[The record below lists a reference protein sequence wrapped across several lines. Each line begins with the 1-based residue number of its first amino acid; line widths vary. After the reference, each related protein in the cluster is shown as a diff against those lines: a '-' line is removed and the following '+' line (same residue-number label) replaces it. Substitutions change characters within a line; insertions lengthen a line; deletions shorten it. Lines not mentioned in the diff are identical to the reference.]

1 MTVGEHH
8 FELVADWDT
17 GEHIADC
24 AFNGSDSGVSL
35 LLLEPDLELKD
46 RLASLCGFVLVDLDG
61 DVLESFGELSE
72 RALHVDLSGL
82 DINFNSFRDLE
93 VLLCYNVLH
102 DK

>member
-8 FELVADWDT
+8 SEFVADWDT

-24 AFNGSDSGVSL
+24 AFNGSDGGVSL
-35 LLLEPDLELKD
+35 FLLEPDLELED
-46 RLASLCGFVLVDLDG
+46 WFASFSWFIFVDLDG
-61 DVLESFGELSE
+61 AVLEAFGKLSE

-82 DINFNSFRDLE
+82 NIHFNSFRDLE
-93 VLLCYNVLH
+93 VLLSDNVLH